1 MSSDLESRPVK
12 LANAGTK
19 EIWKPG
25 TMLCPLP
32 VVMVTC
38 VGREGRPNIFT
49 VAWTGIVCT
58 DPPMLSISVRPER
71 YSYELLQET
80 GEFVVNIPSVR
91 EVRATDLCG
100 VISGREV
107 DKFERTGLTPAPA
120 SVVSAP
126 LIRECPVSLEC
137 RVTQTLSLGSHT
149 LFLAE
154 TWRPGLEKPDDGVG
168 ALALERQDWL
178 RLRMGIIMRWAT
190 TWATSDFR
198 CGKKSAAAK
207 DALMRTPE
215 SPSQFP
221 SDREDSR
228 AGPVALTR
236 VRARPLATEQISRK
250 GQAPTSRT
258 VLRHRKFFSD
268 ARFFLA
274 SESELRSS
282 PPSNPE

>member
-154 TWRPGLEKPDDGVG
+154 IVATQVSKSLMTASGR
-168 ALALERQDWL
+168 LALEKAGL
-178 RLRMGIIMRWAT
+178 AAFAHGHYYAL
-190 TWATSDFR
+190 
-198 CGKKSAAAK
+198 GKHLGHFGFSVRKK
-207 DALMRTPE
+207 KRGGKG
-215 SPSQFP
+215 
-221 SDREDSR
+221 R
-228 AGPVALTR
+228 A
-236 VRARPLATEQISRK
+236 
-250 GQAPTSRT
+250 
-258 VLRHRKFFSD
+258 
-268 ARFFLA
+268 
-274 SESELRSS
+274 
-282 PPSNPE
+282 